1 MLRIRKREDYILLLL
16 IVAIILATLLLFFKN
31 NDFNTE
37 DAIQIERSSAKEEVL
52 SQVERIEGKV
62 NYQKEES
69 KRADILIVQ
78 LGGAVQNPG
87 VYKCQ
92 VGERIYQLLKKAG
105 GVSAEANLDSV
116 NLVDEVKDGQK
127 VIIPA
132 NKAIEETSHLLSPQ
146 ATNKVN
152 INTASKE
159 RLEQLK
165 GVGPSTAEKII
176 EYRKQQGGFSSVE
189 ELTNVPGIG
198 PKTLEKLKS
207 QIAY

>member
-1 MLRIRKREDYILLLL
+1 VLKIRKKEDYILLLL

-31 NDFNTE
+31 NNFNTE
-37 DAIQIERSSAKEEVL
+37 DAIEIKKSSVREEVL
-52 SQVERIEGKV
+52 SQAGRVEDKV

-69 KRADILIVQ
+69 QRADTFIVQ
-78 LGGAVQNPG
+78 LGGAVKNPG

-92 VGERIYQLLKKAG
+92 RGERIYQLLEKAG
-105 GVSAEANLDSV
+105 GVSANANLDSI
-116 NLVDEVKDGQK
+116 NLVDKVKDGQK
-127 VIIPA
+127 VIIPS
-132 NKAIEETSHLLSPQ
+132 NKAIEETSSLLLSQ
-146 ATNKVN
+146 HINKVN

-159 RLEQLK
+159 ELEQLK

-176 EYRKQQGGFSSVE
+176 EYRKSQGKFSSLE
-189 ELTNVPGIG
+189 ELTNVSGIG